1 MQVPWPA
8 SQVPSKAAG
17 MGSREA
23 RERQPVWGARGLRSL
38 PVLSGYCTKRG
49 HSREGGDGEGD
60 EGAKGKEGS
69 KGKGSN
75 RSRRTRQRATKC
87 RGSVSLQKALG
98 RPGAVSTSGPG
109 NHVKSPEGGVSELKP
124 EKLVRTSQ
132 VRGWRMAFT
141 KAPKGTK
148 VLRGQKKVLG
158 EERRETGE
166 AERQPKRT
174 CL

>member
-8 SQVPSKAAG
+8 FQAPSKAAG

-38 PVLSGYCTKRG
+38 PVLLGYCTKRG

-60 EGAKGKEGS
+60 EGVKGKEGS
-69 KGKGSN
+69 KGKCSN
-75 RSRRTRQRATKC
+75 RSRRTRPWAIKC
-87 RGSVSLQKALG
+87 RGSVSLQRALG
-98 RPGAVSTSGPG
+98 RPRAASTSGPG
-109 NHVKSPEGGVSELKP
+109 NHVKSPGGGVSELKP
-124 EKLVRTSQ
+124 EKLVGTSQ

-148 VLRGQKKVLG
+148 VLRGQKKVW
-158 EERRETGE
+158 EEGRRETGE

-174 CL
+174 CP